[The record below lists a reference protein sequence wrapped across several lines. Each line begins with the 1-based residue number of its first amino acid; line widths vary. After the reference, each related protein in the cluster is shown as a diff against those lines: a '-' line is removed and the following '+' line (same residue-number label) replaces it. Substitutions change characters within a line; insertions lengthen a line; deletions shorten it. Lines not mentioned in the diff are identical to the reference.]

1 MSEPKSNKE
10 FLDPKYTLLNAVQ
23 TYCDFAN
30 NHAESGVKDKPIIIT
45 HSYIVSGE
53 IVFPNTIKSNSN
65 NVSEMP
71 IILSKNFLD
80 KATELVNELF
90 SKEEASEFIP
100 KVLIMKN
107 VTIRSIS
114 SNQVTNLP
122 VFNVFVD
129 QIVGYSFGHID

>member
-10 FLDPKYTLLNAVQ
+10 FLDPKYTLLHTVQ

-30 NHAESGVKDKPIIIT
+30 NHTENGAKDKPIIIT

-53 IVFPNTIKSNSN
+53 IVFPNTIKNSSN

-80 KATELVNELF
+80 KATELVGELF
-90 SKEEASEFIP
+90 PKEEALEFIP